1 MKTGHCA
8 DNKIPDFAYL
18 RMFLDRIQKNINYNV
33 TLSNF
38 QRLLL
43 IEA

>member
-1 MKTGHCA
+1 MMCA

-18 RMFLDRIQKNINYNV
+18 RILLNRIHKNPNNNV